1 MKDEEGHLA
10 GSVGARNSRP
20 WSCELEPHVGYSHYL
35 KKKKKKTKKLHICVR
50 RFAASR
56 YEGRRDVQGSH
67 ETINGFLS

>member
-35 KKKKKKTKKLHICVR
+35 KKKKKKDK
-50 RFAASR
+50 
-56 YEGRRDVQGSH
+56 
-67 ETINGFLS
+67 ETTHMCA